1 MPVLISVPPE
11 TLKRMLEE
19 HGCSLI
25 DQDEYNWCLSGP
37 DEGPPILVPKLG
49 EIVAFQVRDNIIHR
63 ANIDAN
69 TYIELIK
76 KVQPDI
82 LE

>member
-11 TLKRMLEE
+11 TLKRMLEQ

-25 DQDEYNWCLSGP
+25 DEDEYNWCLSGL
-37 DEGPPILVPKLG
+37 DEGAPILVPKLG
-49 EIVAFQVRDNIIHR
+49 EIVAFEVRDNIIRR

-69 TYIELIK
+69 TYIELLE
-76 KVQPDI
+76 KVHPEF
-82 LE
+82 LK